1 MEALSIKKSV
11 IAVCF
16 SIILLAAGLCVVTYQ
31 TTKSVSEGFTR
42 FTTEDLVLLER
53 LFNIRAYF
61 SEYERLL
68 YEYYATLDRRE
79 ILKQIATTSRLL
91 NSDLDSPELQNI
103 DQQLMSDLSAS
114 YAGLIAGKEQLDAV
128 LSSDRIDWD
137 AARKILSDLTGHGN
151 QARPIFQ
158 VMFREIEKENTL
170 SSRVMAKQLDDVT
183 IMVTVFVVIMLLI
196 SVVTAY
202 FVREMVISDKE
213 RKRLAY
219 FPERNPD
226 AVFGLD
232 INGCIEYENPAARHM
247 CEEAGGNLKTILPDN
262 FSDIVQGMKADGR
275 QTLRFDYTLND
286 RIYYAELKYLAD
298 LRIFHM
304 YVTDITEKR
313 KAENELIYL
322 AYHDPVSNLPNIRSF
337 IRVCKSKIKNN
348 PATGFCVFTVGF
360 SRFEQSVRSLGIDTV
375 DELIK
380 IIGTRLSELF
390 KYRLITDAEEF
401 ETEIF
406 RSSGVSF
413 TLLISGNRDHSPD
426 KYNKIASML
435 IDVLSSEPVN
445 VQRREIWLRP
455 IIGISYYPEDN
466 NIPSLLLSGAN
477 AAIASIEKKGHEGFQ
492 RVSPDI
498 ITAEETWHKIESDLR
513 QGLVAREGLSIFYQ
527 PKICS
532 MSGRMAGVEALLRW
546 KNNNGQILSPAELV
560 PVAEESG
567 LIIPIGKWIL
577 EDTCRQADIWIN
589 RKGMDMTVAINI
601 SQLQLQQDDFPE
613 HLQDSLMKYNISPC
627 CINLEITES
636 MLMQEPERCL
646 EIMHQMRKYG
656 YSLSLDD
663 FGTGY
668 SSLEYLHSFPISHV
682 KIDKSFVKK
691 MSDNK
696 KNRIIIRNIVNL
708 AHELD
713 ISVVA
718 EGVET
723 REQAACL
730 VDYGCDELQ
739 GYFYSKPLD
748 CEYFESWY
756 SGFEGIE
763 HRQQG

>member
-1 MEALSIKKSV
+1 MESSSIRKFVITVCCSV
-11 IAVCF
+11 IILAV
-16 SIILLAAGLCVVTYQ
+16 GLCVVTYQ

-53 LFNIRAYF
+53 LFNIRTYF

-68 YEYYATLDRRE
+68 YEYYATLDRQE
-79 ILKQIATTSRLL
+79 ILEKIATTSELL
-91 NSDLDSPELQNI
+91 DSDLDLLKQHNI
-103 DQQLMSDLSAS
+103 NKQLLSDLHVA
-114 YAGLIAGKEQLDAV
+114 YAGLVKGKKWLDAV

-137 AARKILSDLTGHGN
+137 AAREVLVELTAHGN
-151 QARPIFQ
+151 QARPLFQ
-158 VMFREIEKENTL
+158 ALFREIEKENSL
-170 SSRVMAKQLDDVT
+170 SSREMAKQLDDVT

-196 SVVTAY
+196 SVVAGY
-202 FVREMVISDKE
+202 FIREMVISDKE

-219 FPERNPD
+219 FPERNPG

-247 CEEAGGNLKTILPDN
+247 CEEAGDNLKTILPDN
-262 FSDIVQGMKADGR
+262 FNDIVQRMKTEGR
-275 QTLRFDYTLND
+275 QTLRFDYALND
-286 RIYYAELKYLAD
+286 KIYYAELKYLAD
-298 LRIFHM
+298 LRIFHI

-322 AYHDPVSNLPNIRSF
+322 AYHDPVSNLPNMRSF
-337 IRVCKSKIKNN
+337 ISGCKSKIKNN
-348 PATGFCVFTVGF
+348 PASGFCVFAVGF
-360 SRFEQSVRSLGIDTV
+360 SRFEQSVRNLGIDTV
-375 DELIK
+375 DEMIK
-380 IIGTRLSELF
+380 IIGARLSELF
-390 KYRLITDAEEF
+390 KYKLITDAEEF
-401 ETEIF
+401 EIDIF

-413 TLLISGNRDHSPD
+413 TLIVSGKQNHSPD
-426 KYNKIASML
+426 EYNKMASML
-435 IDVLSSEPVN
+435 VDILSSQPIN

-455 IIGISYYPEDN
+455 IIGISYYPEDS

-477 AAIASIEKKGHEGFQ
+477 AAVATIEKKGHEGYQ
-492 RVSPDI
+492 RVSSDI
-498 ITAEETWHKIESDLR
+498 IAAEEAWHKIESELR
-513 QGLVAREGLSIFYQ
+513 RGLVAREGLGIFYQ
-527 PKICS
+527 PKICGA
-532 MSGRMAGVEALLRW
+532 SGRMAGVEALLRW

-560 PVAEESG
+560 PVAEQSG

-577 EDTCRQADIWIN
+577 EEACRQADIWIN
-589 RKGMDMTVAINI
+589 RKGMDITVAINI
-601 SQLQLQQDDFPE
+601 SQLQLQHDDFPE
-613 HLQDSLMKYNISPC
+613 DLQNSLMKYNISPC

-646 EIMHQMRKYG
+646 EIMHQMRTNG

-668 SSLEYLHSFPISHV
+668 SSLEYLHNFPISHV

-723 REQAACL
+723 LEQATRL
-730 VDYGCDELQ
+730 IEYGCDELQ
-739 GYFYSKPLD
+739 GYYYSEPLD
-748 CEYFESWY
+748 CKYFESWY

-763 HRQQG
+763 RRQQQ